1 MMFFRRWL
9 MTASAA
15 SSLQL
20 RSPRTAIL
28 VIHGIGEQDPYEP
41 LDSFARGL
49 FSHFK
54 QRWPGVLLNP
64 IQIGHKD
71 WTQVGMRIE
80 FPESTSPLN
89 GGSGSKWFIDLF
101 EYYWAP
107 ATEGKRTA
115 VETVKWVLKTDFTP
129 LRYFVDDLQQELGSA
144 SESGI
149 KPGMA
154 LKRVTQV
161 WLREVMRVVCLYLPL
176 AVLFS
181 FVLSRLLSFSS
192 YARSAAKVLTAVQA
206 AWGWQGQRGLSQ
218 LAHLLPSVLTLFIN
232 AVLLLMVWF
241 ALQTYF
247 EWRRHPGDA
256 IDNRADRWWFKANLA
271 SIAALLIPAVYFN
284 LFRYRASFA
293 AVFEVILR
301 PANLAALASL
311 ALLVLLSYV
320 LTAYVADIAVY
331 TNMDAKS
338 KDYEVHNKIL
348 EGSTEALKLL
358 LKNSDYDRVLL
369 AGHSLGSVIAYDT
382 INELLLEC
390 SSAPAAGSDKDERI
404 NCAELRKLKGM
415 ATFGSPLDK
424 IYYFF
429 REHVKRDQAIRA
441 QVLSLLH
448 SFRKCQSHRDYGQ
461 FKFTYKLDCL
471 DRDGEFTW
479 INAWAKKDYIS
490 AKLKFYRL
498 EDDNQREFPYRIPG
512 AAHLSYWGDPAFYDF
527 FSAKLL
533 LAPGTGGSSP
543 AAQMAGVGSQA
554 AQKT

>member
-1 MMFFRRWL
+1 

-15 SSLQL
+15 SPLEL

-28 VIHGIGEQDPYEP
+28 VIHGIGEQEPYEP
-41 LDSFARGL
+41 LDAFARGL

-54 QRWPGVLLNP
+54 QRCPGVFLSP

-80 FPESTSPLN
+80 FPESTGSLN
-89 GGSGSKWFIDLF
+89 GTTGGKRFIDLF

-144 SESGI
+144 NENGR
-149 KPGMA
+149 KPSLA

-161 WLREVMRVVCLYLPL
+161 WLREVLRVVCLYLPL
-176 AVLFS
+176 AVLFA
-181 FVLSRLLSFSS
+181 FVLSRLLSVSS
-192 YARSAAKVLTAVQA
+192 YARSALRVLAAVQA
-206 AWGWQGQRGLSQ
+206 AWGRQGQRGLSQ
-218 LAHLLPSVLTLFIN
+218 LAHLLPSVLTLFTN

-256 IDNRADRWWFKANLA
+256 IDNRADRWWLKANLA
-271 SIAALLIPAVYFN
+271 SIAVLLIPAAYLDLV
-284 LFRYRASFA
+284 RYRAAFA
-293 AVFEVILR
+293 AVFEVLLR

-311 ALLVLLSYV
+311 ALLVSLSYV

-338 KDYEVHNKIL
+338 KDYDVRNKIL
-348 EGSTEALKLL
+348 AGSTEALKLL

-390 SSAPAAGSDKDERI
+390 SSAPAADSDKSERI
-404 NCAELRKLKGM
+404 HCAELRKLKGM

-479 INAWAKKDYIS
+479 INAWAKRDYVS
-490 AKLKFYRL
+490 AKLKFYCL
-498 EDDNQREFPYRIPG
+498 QEDDQKEFPYRVPG
-512 AAHLSYWGDPAFYDF
+512 AAHLSYWGDPAFYEF

-533 LAPGTGGSSP
+533 LAPGTDGSSP
-543 AAQMAGVGSQA
+543 AAQMAAVGSRA
-554 AQKT
+554 TPKA